1 MDEFQIPSDLGR
13 IPGKIHSGE
22 EFTNFTADQ
31 WQIFFTIYL
40 TVLLWEHLS
49 DVDRRI
55 LNYFVRICLILVN
68 QILES
73 NLADEAHRSLIE
85 IVKLI
90 ENHHGRDKIT
100 PNLHLSLHLCD
111 CSSDY
116 RPLYVFWCSLPNS
129 NRKIESELMRR
140 LMFDKQIENIIS
152 SGIEVKGLELLNSQ
166 RTIGSLSVTDKFL
179 SDGIHRFWLNSQNIK
194 DSQISGK
201 ENFPGE
207 FLKPVSHNIL
217 LSSEMLN
224 LMVEYYNATYESFGF
239 RRPLVE
245 GLDNDII
252 IRVKINQFGRCQ
264 IGSEVF
270 GSSLSLRHVKSSYVL
285 VKFITDDEDVD
296 TYQGQIQYYFT
307 HVVDFL
313 DGPVKHFLA
322 YVRWYKYANSTNIRY
337 YFSSDEICNIELW
350 NTEFYPISR
359 DCIIPVHHILDFW
372 LAFDF
377 RIWKWTF
384 GEFDLEFKNDQRV
397 EYYGSFEMVS
407 SEYLFRPPSFK
418 SLTSSTSSRLKKI
431 SGYGPVDFA
440 IDLLQTAKTVSVTE
454 IWSKGPFLGIWKSE
468 NEEFPKRF
476 AFFFRLPCPGRVGFQ
491 RLILGYGRNFNDYF
505 FRSSGTWRVVVS
517 SSGFFRYRYLWI
529 SLDVNLASNL
539 GLIMDS
545 VPGSQVHF
553 ERKFQTTIG

>member
-1 MDEFQIPSDLGR
+1 
-13 IPGKIHSGE
+13 
-22 EFTNFTADQ
+22 
-31 WQIFFTIYL
+31 
-40 TVLLWEHLS
+40 
-49 DVDRRI
+49 
-55 LNYFVRICLILVN
+55 
-68 QILES
+68 
-73 NLADEAHRSLIE
+73 
-85 IVKLI
+85 
-90 ENHHGRDKIT
+90 
-100 PNLHLSLHLCD
+100 
-111 CSSDY
+111 
-116 RPLYVFWCSLPNS
+116 
-129 NRKIESELMRR
+129 MRR

-296 TYQGQIQYYFT
+296 TYLGQIQYYFT

-359 DCIIPVHHILDFW
+359 DCIIPVHHILGKF
-372 LAFDF
+372 
-377 RIWKWTF
+377 
-384 GEFDLEFKNDQRV
+384 V
-397 EYYGSFEMVS
+397 PVS
-407 SEYLFRPPSFK
+407 Y
-418 SLTSSTSSRLKKI
+418 KI
-431 SGYGPVDFA
+431 S
-440 IDLLQTAKTVSVTE
+440 
-454 IWSKGPFLGIWKSE
+454 
-468 NEEFPKRF
+468 N
-476 AFFFRLPCPGRVGFQ
+476 
-491 RLILGYGRNFNDYF
+491 
-505 FRSSGTWRVVVS
+505 
-517 SSGFFRYRYLWI
+517 
-529 SLDVNLASNL
+529 
-539 GLIMDS
+539 
-545 VPGSQVHF
+545 
-553 ERKFQTTIG
+553 RKYQL